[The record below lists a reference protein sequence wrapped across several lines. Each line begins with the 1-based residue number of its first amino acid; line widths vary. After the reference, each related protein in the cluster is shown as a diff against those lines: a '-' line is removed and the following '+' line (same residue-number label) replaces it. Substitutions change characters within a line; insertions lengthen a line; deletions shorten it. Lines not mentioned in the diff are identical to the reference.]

1 MADFSPGVK
10 PGEAIILTDATPEE
24 VAAKIS
30 DSLPV
35 KGAPEALDTA
45 LEAIHSS
52 GLVFNLGCWR
62 SKFLVRSVRSI
73 LRKGFR
79 IIMHLNE
86 SVIEILLGWE

>member
-10 PGEAIILTDATPEE
+10 PGEAIILTDDATPEE

-45 LEAIHSS
+45 LEAIHQS
-52 GLVFNLGCWR
+52 GLVDLGCWR
-62 SKFLVRSVRSI
+62 SKFLVRSEER
-73 LRKGFR
+73 LP
-79 IIMHLNE
+79 E
-86 SVIEILLGWE
+86 SSGLSCI